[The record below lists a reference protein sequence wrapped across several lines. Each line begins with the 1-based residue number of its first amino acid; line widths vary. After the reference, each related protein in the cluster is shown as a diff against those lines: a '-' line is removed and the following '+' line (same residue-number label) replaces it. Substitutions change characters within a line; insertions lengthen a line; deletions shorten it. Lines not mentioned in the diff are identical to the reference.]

1 MARFAVRKEENHHVF
16 HDRNICPSYPPDPG
30 IRGEAVWR
38 GNDAAHKEAGTME
51 GFHISKRKN
60 EESVIPGE

>member
-1 MARFAVRKEENHHVF
+1 MPMRV
-16 HDRNICPSYPPDPG
+16 ICEVH
-30 IRGEAVWR
+30 GEAVWR